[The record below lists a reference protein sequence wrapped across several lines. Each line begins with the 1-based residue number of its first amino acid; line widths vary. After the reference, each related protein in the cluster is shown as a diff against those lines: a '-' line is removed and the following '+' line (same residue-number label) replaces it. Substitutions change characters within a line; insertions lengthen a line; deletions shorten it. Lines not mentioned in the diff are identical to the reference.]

1 MVYNYYWLNVS
12 LRYLQ
17 VANQSIKN
25 GLRDYWALRH
35 IFTFVIKANKAGNPH
50 GLIIIAR
57 DSFYKQQDGHTR
69 YQFIVGQGKV
79 RFFWDYWR
87 WLLRRTPVKWSHFPL
102 LHSVLFFLGV
112 DVYFEHI
119 FIWLFCWWNN
129 FFLEYLE
136 WRLQRLPLL
145 CWRKESATWCVEKFQ
160 MQ

>member
-1 MVYNYYWLNVS
+1 MQIKVLKMGLETIGHYVIFS
-12 LRYLQ
+12 LSWSRRIRREIHTGWSL
-17 VANQSIKN
+17 
-25 GLRDYWALRH
+25 L
-35 IFTFVIKANKAGNPH
+35 
-50 GLIIIAR
+50 AR

-69 YQFIVGQGKV
+69 YQFIVRQGKV

-102 LHSVLFFLGV
+102 LHSVLLFLGV

-119 FIWLFCWWNN
+119 FIWLFCRWNN

-145 CWRKESATWCVEKFQ
+145 CWRKESATWFVEKFQ

>member
-1 MVYNYYWLNVS
+1 MQIKVLKMGLETIGHYVIFS
-12 LRYLQ
+12 LSWSRR
-17 VANQSIKN
+17 I
-25 GLRDYWALRH
+25 RREIH
-35 IFTFVIKANKAGNPH
+35 
-50 GLIIIAR
+50 IAR

-69 YQFIVGQGKV
+69 YQFIVRQGKV

-87 WLLRRTPVKWSHFPL
+87 WLLRRTPLKWSHFPL
-102 LHSVLFFLGV
+102 LHSVLLFLGV

-119 FIWLFCWWNN
+119 FIWLFCRWNN

-145 CWRKESATWCVEKFQ
+145 CWRKESATWFVEKFQ